1 MIAEDILRLFKISTT
16 YFLKKNSIYEM
27 LLNPL
32 VLWLNDLT
40 IILQLSSIIGMNS
53 DTWKSNFGCFIEKFD
68 HGFPSIIAKF
78 LLYLTSVMR
87 STLKTIKK
95 CDEKWR
101 KSFLNLSS
109 NSLLIW
115 NFQNS
120 EFEFQISEPTRLF
133 RRQSVN
139 WNRCSIFFH
148 WTKKSLCWNLMKSS
162 RDPCKTKKEAKVGSS
177 TYTKVFW
184 LSLFSVLDVVRP

>member
-1 MIAEDILRLFKISTT
+1 M
-16 YFLKKNSIYEM
+16 
-27 LLNPL
+27 
-32 VLWLNDLT
+32 
-40 IILQLSSIIGMNS
+40 
-53 DTWKSNFGCFIEKFD
+53 
-68 HGFPSIIAKF
+68 
-78 LLYLTSVMR
+78 
-87 STLKTIKK
+87 
-95 CDEKWR
+95 WR
-101 KSFLNLSS
+101 KMKKIIFEFVF

-120 EFEFQISEPTRLF
+120 KFEFQISEPTRLF

-184 LSLFSVLDVVRP
+184 LSLFFCPGCRSSSALFACVGEKLVEKKRKNGGKEREEKNYWEMSNGVVVIRCLLFSDETYKYHPDFVGFWKYHEDIFHFYHRKA

>member
-1 MIAEDILRLFKISTT
+1 
-16 YFLKKNSIYEM
+16 
-27 LLNPL
+27 
-32 VLWLNDLT
+32 
-40 IILQLSSIIGMNS
+40 MNS
-53 DTWKSNFGCFIEKFD
+53 GKRKSNFRCFIEKFD

-95 CDEKWR
+95 YDEKWR
-101 KSFLNLSS
+101 KMKKIIFQFVF
-109 NSLLIW
+109 NSLLVW
-115 NFQNS
+115 NFKNS

>member
-1 MIAEDILRLFKISTT
+1 MFYWVIWPRISFN
-16 YFLKKNSIYEM
+16 YCQIFAVFDERDALHFENHKKM
-27 LLNPL
+27 
-32 VLWLNDLT
+32 
-40 IILQLSSIIGMNS
+40 
-53 DTWKSNFGCFIEKFD
+53 
-68 HGFPSIIAKF
+68 
-78 LLYLTSVMR
+78 
-87 STLKTIKK
+87 
-95 CDEKWR
+95 WR
-101 KSFLNLSS
+101 KVKKIIFEFVF

-120 EFEFQISEPTRLF
+120 KFEFQISEPTRLF